1 MLQTK
6 SRACFR
12 RNLKGTMAVKKGVV
26 EWPEKPT
33 GAGEASVE
41 ALPPLGDQSGFGYSS
56 GKAVG
61 VAGSEPKADGG
72 PATE

>member
-1 MLQTK
+1 M
-6 SRACFR
+6 
-12 RNLKGTMAVKKGVV
+12 

-41 ALPPLGDQSGFGYSS
+41 ALPPQGDQSGFSYST

-61 VAGSEPKADGG
+61 VAGSELEADGG
-72 PATE
+72 PTTK

>member
-6 SRACFR
+6 SRASFPQKP
-12 RNLKGTMAVKKGVV
+12 KGNHGSKEKSRG
-26 EWPEKPT
+26 WPEKPT
-33 GAGEASVE
+33 GAVEASVE
-41 ALPPLGDQSGFGYSS
+41 ALPPLGDQSGFSYPS

-61 VAGSEPKADGG
+61 VAGSERKADGG